1 VSGAFLVFDTT
12 NGEARLSLKALQPN
26 PRDGLAVGQEIRGQV
41 TKVVPFGVF
50 VDIVDGVGGLLHVDE
65 LAAIPEVGDEITV
78 VVAEVDRARVRLRL
92 PASSEWL
99 AG

>member
-1 VSGAFLVFDTT
+1 MGSAPESGGGRTDQHPELWSFLKSRRS
-12 NGEARLSLKALQPN
+12 GEILTGTVASI
-26 PRDGLAVGQEIRGQV
+26 ES
-41 TKVVPFGVF
+41 FGVF
-50 VDIVDGVGGLLHVDE
+50 VDVVDGVGGLLHVDE

>member
-1 VSGAFLVFDTT
+1 MASI
-12 NGEARLSLKALQPN
+12 ES
-26 PRDGLAVGQEIRGQV
+26 
-41 TKVVPFGVF
+41 FGVF
-50 VDIVDGVGGLLHVDE
+50 VDIADGVEE